1 LELFFAQLING
12 LTIGSTYALVALGI
26 VLIFSVLDVMS
37 VAQGE
42 ILVASAYCGFVWFY
56 NHVSHNL
63 LLCSLAVIASS
74 LVIGMLTERI
84 AVRPALHGGHLAT
97 LITTVGVGLILS
109 NGVQIL
115 AGPDAQLVPNDIAV
129 RPLFHVSGVAI
140 TLIAVASIAVL
151 AVGFGGL
158 KYFTEK
164 TRTGAL
170 VRAVAEDS
178 ETAAAM
184 GVDVKLVRAATFA
197 MGCVLAGMAAVLLA
211 LKYGNLTP
219 HLGVGFS
226 LTALTAAIIGGASR
240 VEGAVLIAFVLGIAE
255 TMTTSYLGADY
266 IMLVQFTFFLV
277 ILVALPEGVFRRTY
291 RRAG

>member
-1 LELFFAQLING
+1 MELFFSQLVNG

-42 ILVASAYCGFVWFY
+42 ILIASAYAGFVWFH
-56 NHVSHNL
+56 NHVSSNL
-63 LLCSLAVIASS
+63 VLCALVVVAVSI
-74 LVIGMLTERI
+74 VIGMLTERI

-115 AGPDAQLVPNDIAV
+115 AGPDAQLVKNDAAV
-129 RPLFHVSGVAI
+129 LPLFHVAGVAV
-140 TLIAVASIAVL
+140 TVIAAASVLVL
-151 AVGFGGL
+151 AAGFAGL

-164 TRTGAL
+164 TRAGSW

-184 GVDVKLVRAATFA
+184 GVDVRRLRAATFA
-197 MGCVLAGMAAVLLA
+197 VGCMLAGIAAVLLS

-226 LTALTAAIIGGASR
+226 LTALTAAIIGGANR
-240 VEGAVLIAFVLGIAE
+240 VEGAVLVAFVLGIAE

-266 IMLVQFTFFLV
+266 ILLVQFSFFLA
-277 ILVALPEGVFRRTY
+277 ILLVLPEGIFRRTT